1 MKSKTLSHAVL
12 LATMYGT
19 NVFAQSSVT
28 LYGAVDD
35 AVTYVNNQKGHS
47 NVYMRSGNLTTS
59 VWGLNGVEDLGG
71 GLATIFQVES
81 SFDMNSGAATTSGLI
96 FNRQAYMGLRDRKY
110 GTVTM
115 GRQYTP
121 YFLLVGPLAPAATMA
136 GAVGARPGDID
147 SLDKTTRAN
156 SSVTYTSPVLRGL
169 QASAMY
175 GFGGNPG
182 SIGSGQTISA
192 ALQYSSGPL
201 GVAAGYLRM
210 ENAQP
215 GVVFGSTSSASLGT
229 TVVNQGYLTA
239 SRIEDAAIAANYTIG
254 ALRLGAV
261 YANVRYLAGNQSA
274 FLDTVVFNNYGIFGT
289 YRIRPDLESAAAVS
303 YTVASRANTI
313 QDPAKYLQFSLKQA
327 YLLSKRTTLYAL
339 EGFTHATGK
348 TLGVSGI
355 KTIVTAAPVVGDS
368 QNLTPSST
376 PNQVVVMIGIA
387 SKF

>member
-1 MKSKTLSHAVL
+1 MKSKTLNHGVL
-12 LATMYGT
+12 LAAMYGT

-47 NVYMRSGNLTTS
+47 NVYLRSGNLTTS
-59 VWGLNGVEDLGG
+59 VWGLTGVEDLGG

-96 FNRQAYMGLRDRKY
+96 FNRQAYLGLRDQKY

-136 GAVGARPGDID
+136 GAVGAQPGDID

-156 SSVTYTSPVLRGL
+156 SSVTYTSPVFRGL

-210 ENAQP
+210 DNAQP

-261 YANVRYLAGNQSA
+261 YANVRYLPGNQSA
-274 FLDTVVFNNYGIFGT
+274 FLDTAVFNNYGIFGT

-303 YTVASRANTI
+303 YTVASKANTI
-313 QDPAKYLQFSLKQA
+313 QDRAKYLLFSLKQA

-348 TLGVSGI
+348 TLGASGI
-355 KTIVTAAPVVGDS
+355 KTIVAAAPVVGDS

-376 PNQVVVMIGIA
+376 PNQVVVMLGIA